1 MLHLFHIK
9 TNAIPHASHIFFI
22 LDKPANSCYFPPY
35 FMTNGRIKMQTII
48 EKLNEIFTQS
58 FSNAGYDAD
67 LGRVVV
73 SARPD
78 LCQFQVNG
86 AMSAAKKYRKAP
98 LMIANDVLANIPA
111 NNILEEVNVVAP
123 GFINIKV
130 KDNFIYNFLDEMAN
144 TTNCGFTPIE
154 NPKTVVIDYGGPN
167 VAKPLHVGHL
177 RSAVIGE
184 ALKRMNRFAG
194 NKVIADAHLGDF
206 GLQMG
211 LIIHE
216 LSCRQPSLPYFA
228 ENYTGEY
235 PTEAPFSLKDLEEIY
250 PFASA
255 KSKEDE
261 EYLTAARNATK
272 DLQSGRRGYR
282 ALWQHIMTV
291 SLKDLKRNY
300 NRLDVDFDLW
310 QGESDAEPYI
320 PAMVQMMKDKGFAYE
335 SEGALVVDV
344 KEETDNAPIPPC
356 IILKSDGSAIYETT
370 DLATLVER
378 EEKFH
383 PDRVMYVVDKRQV
396 LHFERVFRC
405 AKKTGVTRAETELSF
420 IGFGTVNGKD
430 GKPFKTR
437 AGGTM
442 KLSELLDTVENK
454 VAIKG
459 EENIATDE
467 LTKLKQTIG
476 LAAIKYG
483 DLMNPCESNYIFDID
498 KFASFE
504 GNTGPYILYTMV
516 RIKSILA
523 KLAEQKPEICNN
535 QSANHSFPENNENFS
550 CDSERELALTLT
562 RFSHT
567 LHEAV
572 KKDAPS
578 ILCSYIYE
586 ISNKFN
592 AFYHDKK
599 ILAETDETVLRSLV
613 ALITLTLN
621 VLNINITLLGFT
633 APEKM

>member
-1 MLHLFHIK
+1 
-9 TNAIPHASHIFFI
+9 
-22 LDKPANSCYFPPY
+22 
-35 FMTNGRIKMQTII
+35 MQTVIDV
-48 EKLNEIFTQS
+48 LSEIFS
-58 FSNAGYDAD
+58 KAFANAGYDAG

-78 LCQFQVNG
+78 LCQFQCNG
-86 AMSAAKKYRKAP
+86 AMSAAKQYHKAP
-98 LMIANDVLANIPA
+98 LMIANDVIAALPENDVV
-111 NNILEEVNVVAP
+111 ETVSVVAP
-123 GFINIKV
+123 GFVNITV
-130 KDNFIYNFLDEMAN
+130 KDEFICRYLEEMRAAPD
-144 TTNCGFTPIE
+144 CGFAKAE
-154 NPKTVVIDYGGPN
+154 NPQTIIIDYGGPN

-184 ALKRMNRFAG
+184 CLKRLNRFAG
-194 NKVIADAHLGDF
+194 HKVIADAHLGDW

-216 LSCRQPSLPYFA
+216 LSLRQPDLPYFD
-228 ENYTGEY
+228 ENYQGEY
-235 PTEAPFSLKDLEEIY
+235 PAEPPFGLKDLEEIY
-250 PFASA
+250 PYASG

-261 EYLTAARNATK
+261 AYLEAARRATK
-272 DLQSGRRGYR
+272 EMQDGRRGYR
-282 ALWQHIMTV
+282 ALLRHIIGV
-291 SLKDLKRNY
+291 SLPDLKRNY
-300 NRLDVDFDLW
+300 ARLDVDFDLW
-310 QGESDAEPYI
+310 LGESDADPYI
-320 PAMVQMMKDKGFAYE
+320 PAMVKMMQDKGFAYK

-344 KEETDNAPIPPC
+344 KEESDTAPIPPC

-370 DLATLVER
+370 DLATLVQR
-378 EEKFH
+378 EQDFH
-383 PDRVMYVVDKRQV
+383 PDRVMYVVDKRQG

-405 AKKTGVTRAETELSF
+405 ARKTGVVRPETELSF

-437 AGGTM
+437 SGGTM
-442 KLSELLDTVENK
+442 KLSELLDTVESK

-459 EENIATDE
+459 EEEMDAAE
-467 LTKLKQTIG
+467 LKELKQIIG

-523 KLAEQKPEICNN
+523 KLKERHPDI
-535 QSANHSFPENNENFS
+535 SAALSAAGHGAQQFS
-550 CDSERELALTLT
+550 PAFSVASERELALSLT
-562 RFSHT
+562 RFSHAVS
-567 LHEAV
+567 EAQ

-578 ILCSYIYE
+578 LICSYIYE

-592 AFYHDKK
+592 VFYHDKK
-599 ILAETDETVLRSLV
+599 ILAEENKDTLRALV

-621 VLNINITLLGFT
+621 VLDICINILGFR
-633 APEKM
+633 APDKM

>member
-1 MLHLFHIK
+1 
-9 TNAIPHASHIFFI
+9 
-22 LDKPANSCYFPPY
+22 
-35 FMTNGRIKMQTII
+35 MQTVIDV
-48 EKLNEIFTQS
+48 LSEIFS
-58 FSNAGYDAD
+58 KAFANAGYDAG

-78 LCQFQVNG
+78 LCQFQCNG
-86 AMSAAKKYRKAP
+86 AMSAAKQYRKAP
-98 LMIANDVLANIPA
+98 LMIANDVIAALPENDVVETVSI
-111 NNILEEVNVVAP
+111 VAP
-123 GFINIKV
+123 GFVNITV
-130 KDNFIYNFLDEMAN
+130 KDEFICRYLEEMRAAPD
-144 TTNCGFTPIE
+144 CGFAKAE
-154 NPKTVVIDYGGPN
+154 NPQTIIIDYGGPN

-184 ALKRMNRFAG
+184 CLKRLNRFAG
-194 NKVIADAHLGDF
+194 HKVIADAHLGDW

-216 LSCRQPSLPYFA
+216 LSLRQPDLPYFD
-228 ENYTGEY
+228 ENYQGEY
-235 PTEAPFSLKDLEEIY
+235 PAEPPFGLKDLEEIY
-250 PFASA
+250 PYASG

-261 EYLTAARNATK
+261 AYLEAARRATK
-272 DLQSGRRGYR
+272 EMQDGRRGYR
-282 ALWQHIMTV
+282 ALLRHIIGV
-291 SLKDLKRNY
+291 SLPDLKRNY
-300 NRLDVDFDLW
+300 ARLDVDFDLW
-310 QGESDAEPYI
+310 LGESDADPYI
-320 PAMVQMMKDKGFAYE
+320 PAMVKMMQDKGFAYK

-344 KEETDNAPIPPC
+344 KEESDTAPIPPC

-370 DLATLVER
+370 DLATLVQR
-378 EEKFH
+378 EQDFH
-383 PDRVMYVVDKRQV
+383 PDRVMYVVDKRQG

-405 AKKTGVTRAETELSF
+405 ARKTGVVRPETELSF

-437 AGGTM
+437 SGGTM
-442 KLSELLDTVENK
+442 KLSELLDTVESK

-459 EENIATDE
+459 EEEMDAAE
-467 LTKLKQTIG
+467 LKELKQIIG

-523 KLAEQKPEICNN
+523 KLKERHPDI
-535 QSANHSFPENNENFS
+535 SAALSAAGHDAQRFS
-550 CDSERELALTLT
+550 PAFSVASERELALSLT
-562 RFSHT
+562 RFSHAVS
-567 LHEAV
+567 EAQ

-578 ILCSYIYE
+578 LICSYIYE

-592 AFYHDKK
+592 VFYHDKK
-599 ILAETDETVLRSLV
+599 ILAEENKDTLRALV

-621 VLNINITLLGFT
+621 VLDICINILGFR
-633 APEKM
+633 APDKLQPTK

>member
-1 MLHLFHIK
+1 
-9 TNAIPHASHIFFI
+9 
-22 LDKPANSCYFPPY
+22 
-35 FMTNGRIKMQTII
+35 MQTVIDV
-48 EKLNEIFTQS
+48 LSEIFS
-58 FSNAGYDAD
+58 KAFANAGYDAG

-78 LCQFQVNG
+78 LCQFQCNG
-86 AMSAAKKYRKAP
+86 AMSAAKQYHKAP
-98 LMIANDVLANIPA
+98 LMIANDVIAALPENDVV
-111 NNILEEVNVVAP
+111 ETVSVVAP
-123 GFINIKV
+123 GFVNITV
-130 KDNFIYNFLDEMAN
+130 KDEFICRYLEEMRAAP
-144 TTNCGFTPIE
+144 NCGFTKTE
-154 NPKTVVIDYGGPN
+154 NPQTIIIDYGGPN

-184 ALKRMNRFAG
+184 CLKRLNRFAG
-194 NKVIADAHLGDF
+194 HKVIADAHLGDW

-216 LSCRQPSLPYFA
+216 LSLRQPDLPYFD
-228 ENYTGEY
+228 ENYQGEY
-235 PTEAPFSLKDLEEIY
+235 PAEPPFGLKDLEEIY
-250 PFASA
+250 PYASG

-261 EYLTAARNATK
+261 AYLEAARRATK
-272 DLQSGRRGYR
+272 EMQDGRRGYR
-282 ALWQHIMTV
+282 ALLRHIIGV
-291 SLKDLKRNY
+291 SLPDLKRNY
-300 NRLDVDFDLW
+300 ARLDVDFDLW
-310 QGESDAEPYI
+310 LGESDADPYI
-320 PAMVQMMKDKGFAYE
+320 PAMVKMMQDKGFAYK

-344 KEETDNAPIPPC
+344 KEESDTAPIPPC

-370 DLATLVER
+370 DLATLVQR
-378 EEKFH
+378 EQDFH
-383 PDRVMYVVDKRQV
+383 PDRVMYVVDKRQG

-405 AKKTGVTRAETELSF
+405 ARKTGVVRPETELSF

-437 AGGTM
+437 SGGTM
-442 KLSELLDTVENK
+442 KLSELLDTVESK

-459 EENIATDE
+459 EEEMDAAE
-467 LTKLKQTIG
+467 LKELKQIIG

-523 KLAEQKPEICNN
+523 KLKERHPDI
-535 QSANHSFPENNENFS
+535 SAALSAAGHGAQQFS
-550 CDSERELALTLT
+550 PAFSVSSERELALSLT
-562 RFSHT
+562 RFSHAVS
-567 LHEAV
+567 EAQ

-578 ILCSYIYE
+578 LICSYIYE

-592 AFYHDKK
+592 VFYHDKK
-599 ILAETDETVLRSLV
+599 ILAEENKDTLRALV

-621 VLNINITLLGFT
+621 VLDICINILGFR
-633 APEKM
+633 APDKM

>member
-1 MLHLFHIK
+1 
-9 TNAIPHASHIFFI
+9 
-22 LDKPANSCYFPPY
+22 
-35 FMTNGRIKMQTII
+35 MQTVIDV
-48 EKLNEIFTQS
+48 LSEIFS
-58 FSNAGYDAD
+58 KAFANAGYDAG

-78 LCQFQVNG
+78 LCQFQCNG
-86 AMSAAKKYRKAP
+86 AMSAAKQYHKAP
-98 LMIANDVLANIPA
+98 LMIANDVIAALPENDVV
-111 NNILEEVNVVAP
+111 ETVSVVAP
-123 GFINIKV
+123 GFVNITV
-130 KDNFIYNFLDEMAN
+130 KDEFICRYLEEMRAAP
-144 TTNCGFTPIE
+144 NCGFTKTE
-154 NPKTVVIDYGGPN
+154 NPQTIIIDYGGPN

-184 ALKRMNRFAG
+184 CLKRLNRFAG
-194 NKVIADAHLGDF
+194 HKVIADAHLGDW

-216 LSCRQPSLPYFA
+216 LSLRQPDLPYFD
-228 ENYTGEY
+228 ENYQGEY
-235 PTEAPFSLKDLEEIY
+235 PAEPPFGLKDLEEIY
-250 PFASA
+250 PYASG

-261 EYLTAARNATK
+261 AYLEAARRATK
-272 DLQSGRRGYR
+272 EMQDGRRGYR
-282 ALWQHIMTV
+282 ALLRHIIGV
-291 SLKDLKRNY
+291 SLPDLKRNY
-300 NRLDVDFDLW
+300 ARLDVDFDLW
-310 QGESDAEPYI
+310 LGESDADPYI
-320 PAMVQMMKDKGFAYE
+320 PAMVKMMQDKGFAYK

-344 KEETDNAPIPPC
+344 KEESDTAPIPPC

-370 DLATLVER
+370 DLATLVQR
-378 EEKFH
+378 EQDFH
-383 PDRVMYVVDKRQV
+383 PDRVMYVVDKRQG

-405 AKKTGVTRAETELSF
+405 ARKTGVVRPKTELSF

-437 AGGTM
+437 SGGTM
-442 KLSELLDTVENK
+442 KLSELLDTVESK

-459 EENIATDE
+459 EEEMDAAE
-467 LTKLKQTIG
+467 LKELKQIIG

-523 KLAEQKPEICNN
+523 KLKERHPDI
-535 QSANHSFPENNENFS
+535 SAALSAAGHGAQQFS
-550 CDSERELALTLT
+550 PAFSVASERELALSLT
-562 RFSHT
+562 RFSHAVS
-567 LHEAV
+567 EAQ

-578 ILCSYIYE
+578 LICSYIYE

-592 AFYHDKK
+592 VFYHDKK
-599 ILAETDETVLRSLV
+599 ILAEENKDTLRALV

-621 VLNINITLLGFT
+621 VLDICINILGFR
-633 APEKM
+633 APDKM

>member
-1 MLHLFHIK
+1 
-9 TNAIPHASHIFFI
+9 
-22 LDKPANSCYFPPY
+22 
-35 FMTNGRIKMQTII
+35 MQTVIDV
-48 EKLNEIFTQS
+48 LSEIFS
-58 FSNAGYDAD
+58 KAFANAGYDAS

-78 LCQFQVNG
+78 LCQFQCNG
-86 AMSAAKKYRKAP
+86 AMSAAKQYRKAP
-98 LMIANDVLANIPA
+98 LMIANDVIAALPENDVV
-111 NNILEEVNVVAP
+111 ETVSVVAP
-123 GFINIKV
+123 GFVNITV
-130 KDNFIYNFLDEMAN
+130 KDEFICRYLEEMRAAPD
-144 TTNCGFTPIE
+144 CGFAKAE
-154 NPKTVVIDYGGPN
+154 NPQTIIIDYGGPN

-184 ALKRMNRFAG
+184 CLKRLNRFAG
-194 NKVIADAHLGDF
+194 HKVIADAHLGDW

-216 LSCRQPSLPYFA
+216 LSLRQPDLPYFD
-228 ENYTGEY
+228 ENYQGEY
-235 PTEAPFSLKDLEEIY
+235 PAEPPFGLKDLEEIY
-250 PFASA
+250 PYASG

-261 EYLTAARNATK
+261 AYLEAARRATK
-272 DLQSGRRGYR
+272 EMQDGRRGYR
-282 ALWQHIMTV
+282 ALLRHIIGV
-291 SLKDLKRNY
+291 SLPDLKRNY
-300 NRLDVDFDLW
+300 ARLDVDFDLW
-310 QGESDAEPYI
+310 LGESDADPYI
-320 PAMVQMMKDKGFAYE
+320 PAMVKMMQDKGFAYK

-344 KEETDNAPIPPC
+344 KEESDTAPIPPC

-370 DLATLVER
+370 DLATLVQR
-378 EEKFH
+378 EQDFH
-383 PDRVMYVVDKRQV
+383 PDRVMYVVDKRQG

-405 AKKTGVTRAETELSF
+405 ARKTGVVRPETDLSF

-437 AGGTM
+437 SGGTM
-442 KLSELLDTVENK
+442 KLSELLDTVESK

-459 EENIATDE
+459 EEEMDAAE
-467 LTKLKQTIG
+467 LKELKQIIG

-523 KLAEQKPEICNN
+523 KLKERHPDI
-535 QSANHSFPENNENFS
+535 SAALSAAGHGAQQFS
-550 CDSERELALTLT
+550 PAFSVSSERELALSLT
-562 RFSHT
+562 RFSHAVS
-567 LHEAV
+567 EAQ

-578 ILCSYIYE
+578 LICSYIYE

-592 AFYHDKK
+592 VFYHDKK
-599 ILAETDETVLRSLV
+599 ILAEENKDTLRALV

-621 VLNINITLLGFT
+621 VLDICINILGFR
-633 APEKM
+633 APDKM

>member
-1 MLHLFHIK
+1 
-9 TNAIPHASHIFFI
+9 
-22 LDKPANSCYFPPY
+22 
-35 FMTNGRIKMQTII
+35 MQTVIDV
-48 EKLNEIFTQS
+48 LSEIFS
-58 FSNAGYDAD
+58 KAFANAGYDAG

-78 LCQFQVNG
+78 LCQFQCNG
-86 AMSAAKKYRKAP
+86 AMSAAKQYRKAP
-98 LMIANDVLANIPA
+98 LMIANDVIAALPENDVV
-111 NNILEEVNVVAP
+111 ETVSVVAP
-123 GFINIKV
+123 GFVNITV
-130 KDNFIYNFLDEMAN
+130 KDKFICRYLEEMRAAPD
-144 TTNCGFTPIE
+144 CGFAKAE
-154 NPKTVVIDYGGPN
+154 NPQTIIIDYGGPN

-184 ALKRMNRFAG
+184 CLKRLNRFAG
-194 NKVIADAHLGDF
+194 HKVIADAHLGDW

-216 LSCRQPSLPYFA
+216 LSLRQPDLPYFD
-228 ENYTGEY
+228 ENYQGEY
-235 PTEAPFSLKDLEEIY
+235 PAEPPFGLKDLEEIY
-250 PFASA
+250 PYASG

-261 EYLTAARNATK
+261 AYLEAARRATK
-272 DLQSGRRGYR
+272 EMQDGRRGYR
-282 ALWQHIMTV
+282 ALLRHIIGV
-291 SLKDLKRNY
+291 SLPDLKRNY
-300 NRLDVDFDLW
+300 ARLDVDFDLW
-310 QGESDAEPYI
+310 LGESDADPYI
-320 PAMVQMMKDKGFAYE
+320 PAMVKMMQDKGFAYK

-344 KEETDNAPIPPC
+344 KEESDTAPIPPC

-370 DLATLVER
+370 DLATLVQR
-378 EEKFH
+378 EQDFH
-383 PDRVMYVVDKRQV
+383 PDRVMYVVDKRQG

-405 AKKTGVTRAETELSF
+405 ARKTGVVRPETELSF

-437 AGGTM
+437 SGGTM
-442 KLSELLDTVENK
+442 KLSELLDTVESK

-459 EENIATDE
+459 EEEMDAAE
-467 LTKLKQTIG
+467 LKELKQIIG

-523 KLAEQKPEICNN
+523 KLKERHPDI
-535 QSANHSFPENNENFS
+535 SAALSAAGHGTQRFS
-550 CDSERELALTLT
+550 PAFSVASERELALSLT
-562 RFSHT
+562 RFSHAVS
-567 LHEAV
+567 EAQ

-578 ILCSYIYE
+578 LICSYIYE

-592 AFYHDKK
+592 VFYHDKK
-599 ILAETDETVLRSLV
+599 ILAEENKDTLRALV

-621 VLNINITLLGFT
+621 VLDICINILGFR
-633 APEKM
+633 APDKM

>member
-1 MLHLFHIK
+1 
-9 TNAIPHASHIFFI
+9 
-22 LDKPANSCYFPPY
+22 
-35 FMTNGRIKMQTII
+35 MQTVI
-48 EKLNEIFTQS
+48 EQLSDIFAES
-58 FSNAGYDAD
+58 FAKAGYDRE

-78 LCQFQVNG
+78 LCQFQCNG
-86 AMSAAKKYRKAP
+86 AMSGAKQYRKAP
-98 LMIANDVLANIPA
+98 IMIANDVI
-111 NNILEEVNVVAP
+111 NNIGDNDVIESVNVVAP
-123 GFINIKV
+123 GFINIMV
-130 KDNFIYNFLDEMAN
+130 KDAYIGQYLSEMNKEA
-144 TTNCGFTPIE
+144 NCGFAKVE
-154 NPKTVVIDYGGPN
+154 NPKKVVIDYGGPN

-184 ALKRMNRFAG
+184 CLKRLNRFVG
-194 NKVIADAHLGDF
+194 NQVIGDAHLGDW

-216 LSCRQPSLPYFA
+216 LSVRQPDLVYFDKA
-228 ENYTGEY
+228 YTGAY
-235 PTEAPFSLKDLEEIY
+235 PENPPFSLKDLEEIY
-250 PFASA
+250 PFASG

-261 EYLTAARNATK
+261 EYLEAARLATK
-272 DLQSGRRGYR
+272 ELQAGRAGYR
-282 ALWQHIMTV
+282 ALWKHILNV
-291 SLKDLKRNY
+291 SLADLKRNY
-300 NRLDVDFDLW
+300 GRLDVDFDLW
-310 QGESDAEPYI
+310 LGESDADPYI
-320 PAMVQMMKDKGFAYE
+320 PDMVKMMQDKGYAYR

-344 KEETDNAPIPPC
+344 KEESDTAPIPPC

-370 DLATLVER
+370 DLATLVQR
-378 EEKFH
+378 EKDFA
-383 PDRVMYVVDKRQV
+383 PDRVIYVVDKRQN

-405 AKKTGVTRAETELSF
+405 AKKTGVVRENTELSF

-442 KLSELLDTVENK
+442 KLSELLDTVENQ
-454 VAIKG
+454 VNIKDG
-459 EENIATDE
+459 DKLSEQE
-467 LTKLKQTIG
+467 LTELRQIIG

-523 KLAEQKPEICNN
+523 KLKEHHADLMEKLAKSQIKIDGKFETAS
-535 QSANHSFPENNENFS
+535 QR
-550 CDSERELALTLT
+550 DLALTLT

-567 LHEAV
+567 INEAY

-578 ILCSYIYE
+578 IICSYIYE

-592 AFYHDKK
+592 VFYHDKK
-599 ILAETDETVLRSLV
+599 ILAETDEKVLSSLIG
-613 ALITLTLN
+613 LITLALN
-621 VLNINITLLGFT
+621 VLDICINILGFK
-633 APEKM
+633 APRKM

>member
-1 MLHLFHIK
+1 
-9 TNAIPHASHIFFI
+9 
-22 LDKPANSCYFPPY
+22 
-35 FMTNGRIKMQTII
+35 MQTVID
-48 EKLNEIFTQS
+48 KLSDIFS
-58 FSNAGYDAD
+58 AGFSAAGYDAA

-78 LCQFQVNG
+78 LCQFQCNG
-86 AMSAAKKYRKAP
+86 AMSAAKQYRKAP
-98 LMIANDVLANIPA
+98 LAIADDVAAALPANDVVAT
-111 NNILEEVNVVAP
+111 VSVVAP
-123 GFINIKV
+123 GFINITV
-130 KDNFIYNFLDEMAN
+130 KDEFIACYLEEMSQSE
-144 TTNCGFTPIE
+144 NCGFAKVE
-154 NPKTVVIDYGGPN
+154 NPRTVVIDYGGPN

-184 ALKRMNRFAG
+184 CLKRLNRFAG
-194 NKVIADAHLGDF
+194 NKVIADAHLGDW

-216 LSCRQPSLPYFA
+216 LSLRHPELPYFD
-228 ENYTGEY
+228 ENYAGDY
-235 PTEAPFSLKDLEEIY
+235 PQEAPFTLADLEQIY

-261 EYLTAARNATK
+261 AYLAAARAATQEM
-272 DLQSGRRGYR
+272 QSGRRGYR
-282 ALWQHIMTV
+282 ALLRHIVGV
-291 SLKDLKRNY
+291 SVPDLKRNY
-300 NRLDVDFDLW
+300 ARLDVDFDLW
-310 QGESDAEPYI
+310 LGESDADPFI
-320 PAMVQMMKDKGFAYE
+320 PDMVRMMKDKGLAYE

-344 KEETDNAPIPPC
+344 KEESDTAPIPPC

-370 DLATLVER
+370 DLATLVQRER
-378 EEKFH
+378 DFR
-383 PDRVMYVVDKRQV
+383 PDRVMYVVDKRQA

-405 AKKTGVTRAETELSF
+405 ARKTGVTRPETELTF

-437 AGGTM
+437 SGGTM
-442 KLSELLDTVENK
+442 KLSELLDTVESK

-459 EENIATDE
+459 EEEMPAAE
-467 LTKLKQTIG
+467 LRQLKQTIG

-523 KLAEQKPEICNN
+523 KLKERHPEIAAAF
-535 QSANHSFPENNENFS
+535 SAAGVFAAAVAPSNAVAASSGAAAAPSAMTVAPSGTTASEAACRFAAFTTA
-550 CDSERELALTLT
+550 SERDLALTLT

-567 LHEAV
+567 LGEAL

-578 ILCSYIYE
+578 IICSYVYE

-592 AFYHDKK
+592 VFYHDKK
-599 ILAETDETVLRSLV
+599 ILVEEDKTTLRSLV
-613 ALITLTLN
+613 ALITLTLK
-621 VLNINITLLGFT
+621 VLDICINILGFK

>member
-1 MLHLFHIK
+1 MK
-9 TNAIPHASHIFFI
+9 TVIEVLSDIFMNAF
-22 LDKPANSCYFPPY
+22 
-35 FMTNGRIKMQTII
+35 
-48 EKLNEIFTQS
+48 E
-58 FSNAGYDAD
+58 NAGFDAD

-78 LCQFQVNG
+78 LCQYQVNG
-86 AMSAAKKYRKAP
+86 AMGAAKLYHKAP
-98 LMIANDVLANIPA
+98 FMIANDVLAHVNENDI
-111 NNILEEVNVVAP
+111 IEKVEVVNP
-123 GFINIKV
+123 GFINITV
-130 KDNFIYNFLDEMAN
+130 KDKFVSSYMQDMLNASD
-144 TTNCGFTPIE
+144 CGFEKIK

-167 VAKPLHVGHL
+167 VAKTLHVGHL

-184 ALKRMNRFAG
+184 ALKRMNRFYG
-194 NKVIADAHLGDF
+194 HKVVADVHLGDF

-216 LSCRQPSLPYFA
+216 LSLRQPNLPYFD
-228 ENYTGEY
+228 ENYDGEY
-235 PTEAPFSLKDLEEIY
+235 PKEAPFDIKDLGEIY

-261 EYLTAARNATK
+261 EYLTAARNATVE
-272 DLQSGRRGYR
+272 LQKGRRGYR
-282 ALWQHIMTV
+282 ALWKHIMNI
-291 SLKDLKRNY
+291 SLPDLKRNY
-300 NRLDVDFDLW
+300 QRLDVDFDLW
-310 QGESDAEPYI
+310 LGESDVESYI
-320 PAMVQMMKDKGFAYE
+320 PDMVDEMKKGGFAYL

-344 KEETDNAPIPPC
+344 KEESDSQPIPPC
-356 IILKSDGSAIYETT
+356 IVLKSDGSAIYETT
-370 DLATLVER
+370 DLATLVQR
-378 EEKFH
+378 EKDFH
-383 PDRVMYVVDKRQV
+383 PERVMYVVDKRQF

-405 AKKTGVTRAETELSF
+405 AKKTGIVPANTELSF

-442 KLSELLDTVENK
+442 KLSDMIDMVEDAVHVK
-454 VAIKG
+454 D
-459 EENIATDE
+459 EENMAPEEVKE
-467 LTKLKQTIG
+467 LAKIIG

-483 DLMNPCESNYIFDID
+483 DLMNPTESNYIFDLD
-498 KFASFE
+498 KFTSFE

-523 KLAEQKPEICNN
+523 KL
-535 QSANHSFPENNENFS
+535 NEKNTGAISTMKFADFT
-550 CDSERELALTLT
+550 CDSERDLALTLT

-567 LHEAV
+567 VKEAV

-578 ILCSYIYE
+578 MLCSYIYE

-592 AFYHDKK
+592 VFYHDKK
-599 ILAETDETVLRSLV
+599 ILAEENETVLSSLV

-621 VLNINITLLGFT
+621 VLNICTNLLGFK

>member
-1 MLHLFHIK
+1 
-9 TNAIPHASHIFFI
+9 
-22 LDKPANSCYFPPY
+22 
-35 FMTNGRIKMQTII
+35 MQTVIDV
-48 EKLNEIFTQS
+48 LSEIFS
-58 FSNAGYDAD
+58 KAFANAGYDAG

-78 LCQFQVNG
+78 LCQFQCNS
-86 AMSAAKKYRKAP
+86 AMSAAKQYRKAP
-98 LMIANDVLANIPA
+98 LMIANDVIAALPENDVV
-111 NNILEEVNVVAP
+111 ETVSVVAP
-123 GFINIKV
+123 GFVNITV
-130 KDNFIYNFLDEMAN
+130 KDEFICRYLEEMRAAPD
-144 TTNCGFTPIE
+144 CGFAKAE
-154 NPKTVVIDYGGPN
+154 NPQTIIIDYGGPN

-184 ALKRMNRFAG
+184 CLKRLNRFAG
-194 NKVIADAHLGDF
+194 HKVIADAHLGDW

-216 LSCRQPSLPYFA
+216 LSLRQPDLPYFD
-228 ENYTGEY
+228 ENYQGEY
-235 PTEAPFSLKDLEEIY
+235 PAEPPFGLKDLEEIY
-250 PFASA
+250 PYASG

-261 EYLTAARNATK
+261 AYLEAARRATK
-272 DLQSGRRGYR
+272 EMQDGRRGYR
-282 ALWQHIMTV
+282 ALLRHIIGV
-291 SLKDLKRNY
+291 SLPDLKRNY
-300 NRLDVDFDLW
+300 ARLDVDFDLW
-310 QGESDAEPYI
+310 LGESDADPYI
-320 PAMVQMMKDKGFAYE
+320 PAMVKMMQDKGFAYK

-344 KEETDNAPIPPC
+344 KEESDTAPIPPC

-370 DLATLVER
+370 DLATLVQR
-378 EEKFH
+378 EQDFH
-383 PDRVMYVVDKRQV
+383 PDRVMYVVDKRQG

-405 AKKTGVTRAETELSF
+405 ARKTGVVRPETELSF

-437 AGGTM
+437 SGGTM
-442 KLSELLDTVENK
+442 KLSELLDTVESK

-459 EENIATDE
+459 EEEMDAAE
-467 LTKLKQTIG
+467 LKELKQIIG

-523 KLAEQKPEICNN
+523 KLKERHPDI
-535 QSANHSFPENNENFS
+535 SAALSAAGHGAQQFS
-550 CDSERELALTLT
+550 PAFSVSSERELALSLT
-562 RFSHT
+562 RFSHAVS
-567 LHEAV
+567 EAQ

-578 ILCSYIYE
+578 LICSYIYE

-592 AFYHDKK
+592 VFYHDKK
-599 ILAETDETVLRSLV
+599 ILAEENKDTLRALV

-621 VLNINITLLGFT
+621 VLDICINILGFR
-633 APEKM
+633 APDKM

>member
-1 MLHLFHIK
+1 MQSVIENLS
-9 TNAIPHASHIFFI
+9 AIFAKAF
-22 LDKPANSCYFPPY
+22 AA
-35 FMTNGRIKMQTII
+35 
-48 EKLNEIFTQS
+48 
-58 FSNAGYDAD
+58 AGYGGAS
-67 LGRVVV
+67 GRVVV

-78 LCQFQVNG
+78 LCQFQCND
-86 AMSAAKKYRKAP
+86 AMSAAKQYHKAP
-98 LMIANDVLANIPA
+98 LIIANDVVAHLPA
-111 NNILEEVNVVAP
+111 NEVVESVSVVSP
-123 GFINIKV
+123 GFINIVIKDSFICRYMVEMSCEKDYGFV
-130 KDNFIYNFLDEMAN
+130 K
-144 TTNCGFTPIE
+144 TE
-154 NPKTVVIDYGGPN
+154 NPKTIVIDYGGPN

-184 ALKRMNRFAG
+184 CLKRLNRFAG
-194 NKVIADAHLGDF
+194 HKVIGDAHLGDW

-216 LSCRQPSLPYFA
+216 LSCRKPDLPYFN
-228 ENYTGEY
+228 ENYQGEY
-235 PTEAPFSLKDLEEIY
+235 PEEPPFTLGDLETIY

-261 EYLTAARNATK
+261 AYLTASRKATQE
-272 DLQSGRRGYR
+272 LQSGRRGYL
-282 ALWQHIMTV
+282 ALWKHIMSV
-291 SLKDLKRNY
+291 SLADLKRNY
-300 NRLDVDFDLW
+300 SRLDVNFDLW
-310 QGESDAEPYI
+310 KGESDADSYI
-320 PAMVQMMKDKGFAYE
+320 PDMVRMMKDKGLAYQ

-344 KEETDNAPIPPC
+344 KEDSDTAPIPPC

-370 DLATLVER
+370 DLATLVQR
-378 EEKFH
+378 EQDFH

-405 AKKTGVTRAETELSF
+405 ARKTGVTRPETELSF

-442 KLSELLDTVENK
+442 KLSDLLDTVESK
-454 VAIKG
+454 VNIKDA
-459 EENIATDE
+459 EELSEAE
-467 LTKLKQTIG
+467 LQKLRKTIG

-516 RIKSILA
+516 RIKSILN
-523 KLAEQKPEICNN
+523 KLKDRYPEMIASRIITDEKTLEVLKTKVL
-535 QSANHSFPENNENFS
+535 SAA
-550 CDSERELALTLT
+550 ERELSLALI

-567 LHEAV
+567 VAEAQ

-578 ILCSYIYE
+578 ILCSYVYE

-592 AFYHDKK
+592 VFYHDKK
-599 ILAETDETVLRSLV
+599 ILTEEDKTVLRSLV

-621 VLNINITLLGFT
+621 ILDICINILGFK
-633 APEKM
+633 APDRM

>member
-1 MLHLFHIK
+1 
-9 TNAIPHASHIFFI
+9 
-22 LDKPANSCYFPPY
+22 
-35 FMTNGRIKMQTII
+35 MQTVIDV
-48 EKLNEIFTQS
+48 LSEIFS
-58 FSNAGYDAD
+58 KAFANAGYDAG

-78 LCQFQVNG
+78 LCQFQCNG
-86 AMSAAKKYRKAP
+86 AMSAAKQYHKAP
-98 LMIANDVLANIPA
+98 LMIANDVIAALPENDVV
-111 NNILEEVNVVAP
+111 ETVSVVAP
-123 GFINIKV
+123 GFVNITV
-130 KDNFIYNFLDEMAN
+130 KDEFICRYLEEMRAAP
-144 TTNCGFTPIE
+144 NCGFTKTE
-154 NPKTVVIDYGGPN
+154 NPQTIIIDYGGPN

-184 ALKRMNRFAG
+184 CLKRLNRFAG
-194 NKVIADAHLGDF
+194 HKVIADAHLGDW

-216 LSCRQPSLPYFA
+216 LSLRQPDLPYFD
-228 ENYTGEY
+228 ENYQGEY
-235 PTEAPFSLKDLEEIY
+235 PAEPPFGLKDLEEIY
-250 PFASA
+250 PYASG

-261 EYLTAARNATK
+261 AYLEAARRATK
-272 DLQSGRRGYR
+272 EMQDGRRGYR
-282 ALWQHIMTV
+282 ALLRHIIGV
-291 SLKDLKRNY
+291 SLPDLKRNY
-300 NRLDVDFDLW
+300 ARLDVDFDLW
-310 QGESDAEPYI
+310 LGESDADPYI
-320 PAMVQMMKDKGFAYE
+320 PAMVKMMQDKGFAYK

-344 KEETDNAPIPPC
+344 KEESDTAPIPPC

-370 DLATLVER
+370 DLATLVQR
-378 EEKFH
+378 EQDFH
-383 PDRVMYVVDKRQV
+383 PDRVMYVVDKRQG

-405 AKKTGVTRAETELSF
+405 ARKTGVVRPKTELSF

-437 AGGTM
+437 SGGTM
-442 KLSELLDTVENK
+442 KLSELLDTVESK

-459 EENIATDE
+459 EEEMDAAE
-467 LTKLKQTIG
+467 LKELKQIIG

-523 KLAEQKPEICNN
+523 KLKERHPDI
-535 QSANHSFPENNENFS
+535 SAALSAAGHGAQQFS
-550 CDSERELALTLT
+550 PAFSVSSERELALSLT
-562 RFSHT
+562 RFSHAVS
-567 LHEAV
+567 EAQ

-578 ILCSYIYE
+578 LICSYIYE

-592 AFYHDKK
+592 VFYHDKK
-599 ILAETDETVLRSLV
+599 ILAEENKDTLRALV

-621 VLNINITLLGFT
+621 VLDICINILGFR
-633 APEKM
+633 APDKM

>member
-1 MLHLFHIK
+1 
-9 TNAIPHASHIFFI
+9 
-22 LDKPANSCYFPPY
+22 
-35 FMTNGRIKMQTII
+35 MQTVIDV
-48 EKLNEIFTQS
+48 LSEIFS
-58 FSNAGYDAD
+58 KAFANAGYDAG

-78 LCQFQVNG
+78 LCQFQCNG
-86 AMSAAKKYRKAP
+86 AMSAAKQYRKAP
-98 LMIANDVLANIPA
+98 LMIANDVIAALPENDVV
-111 NNILEEVNVVAP
+111 ETVSVVAP
-123 GFINIKV
+123 GFVNITV
-130 KDNFIYNFLDEMAN
+130 KDKFICRYLEEMRAAPD
-144 TTNCGFTPIE
+144 CGFAKAE
-154 NPKTVVIDYGGPN
+154 NPQTIIIDYGGPN

-184 ALKRMNRFAG
+184 CLKRLNRFAG
-194 NKVIADAHLGDF
+194 HKVIADAHLGDW

-216 LSCRQPSLPYFA
+216 LSLRQPDLPYFD
-228 ENYTGEY
+228 ENYQGEY
-235 PTEAPFSLKDLEEIY
+235 PAEPPFGLKDLEEIY
-250 PFASA
+250 PYASG

-261 EYLTAARNATK
+261 AYLEAARRATK
-272 DLQSGRRGYR
+272 EMQDGRRGYR
-282 ALWQHIMTV
+282 ALLRHIIGV
-291 SLKDLKRNY
+291 SLPDLKRNY
-300 NRLDVDFDLW
+300 ARLDVDFDLW
-310 QGESDAEPYI
+310 LGESDADPYI
-320 PAMVQMMKDKGFAYE
+320 PAMVKMMQDKGFAYK

-344 KEETDNAPIPPC
+344 KEESDTAPIPPC

-370 DLATLVER
+370 DLATLVQR
-378 EEKFH
+378 EQDFH
-383 PDRVMYVVDKRQV
+383 PDRVMYVVDKRQG

-405 AKKTGVTRAETELSF
+405 ARKTGVVRPETELSF

-437 AGGTM
+437 SGGTM
-442 KLSELLDTVENK
+442 KLSELLDTVESK

-459 EENIATDE
+459 EEEMDAAE
-467 LTKLKQTIG
+467 LKELKQIIG

-523 KLAEQKPEICNN
+523 KLKERHPDI
-535 QSANHSFPENNENFS
+535 SAALSAAGHGAQRFS
-550 CDSERELALTLT
+550 PAFSVASERELALSLT
-562 RFSHT
+562 RFSHAVS
-567 LHEAV
+567 EAQ

-578 ILCSYIYE
+578 LICSYIYE

-592 AFYHDKK
+592 VFYHDKK
-599 ILAETDETVLRSLV
+599 ILAEENKETLRALV

-621 VLNINITLLGFT
+621 VLDICINILGFR
-633 APEKM
+633 APDKM

>member
-1 MLHLFHIK
+1 
-9 TNAIPHASHIFFI
+9 
-22 LDKPANSCYFPPY
+22 
-35 FMTNGRIKMQTII
+35 MQTVID
-48 EKLNEIFTQS
+48 KLSDIFS
-58 FSNAGYDAD
+58 AVFSAAGYDAA

-78 LCQFQVNG
+78 LCQFQCNG
-86 AMSAAKKYRKAP
+86 AMSAARQYRKAP
-98 LMIANDVLANIPA
+98 LAIANDVAAALPA
-111 NNILEEVNVVAP
+111 NDVVATVSVVAP
-123 GFINIKV
+123 GFINITV
-130 KDNFIYNFLDEMAN
+130 KDEFIACYLEEMSQSE
-144 TTNCGFTPIE
+144 NCGFAKVE
-154 NPKTVVIDYGGPN
+154 NPRTVVIDYGGPN

-184 ALKRMNRFAG
+184 CLKRLNRFAG
-194 NKVIADAHLGDF
+194 NRVIADAHLGDW

-216 LSCRQPSLPYFA
+216 LSLRHPELPYFD
-228 ENYTGEY
+228 ENYTGDY
-235 PTEAPFSLKDLEEIY
+235 PQEAPFTLADLEQIY

-261 EYLTAARNATK
+261 TYLAAARAATQEM
-272 DLQSGRRGYR
+272 QSGRRGYR
-282 ALWQHIMTV
+282 ALLRHIVGV
-291 SLKDLKRNY
+291 SVPDLKRNY
-300 NRLDVDFDLW
+300 ARLDVDFDLW
-310 QGESDAEPYI
+310 LGESDADPFI
-320 PAMVQMMKDKGFAYE
+320 PDMVRMMKDKGLAYE

-344 KEETDNAPIPPC
+344 KEESDTAPIPPC

-370 DLATLVER
+370 DLATLVQRER
-378 EEKFH
+378 DFR
-383 PDRVMYVVDKRQV
+383 PDRVMYVVDKRQA

-405 AKKTGVTRAETELSF
+405 ARKTGVTRPETELTF

-437 AGGTM
+437 SGGTM
-442 KLSELLDTVENK
+442 KLSELLDTVESK

-459 EENIATDE
+459 EEEMPAAE
-467 LTKLKQTIG
+467 LRQLKQAIG

-523 KLAEQKPEICNN
+523 KLKERHPEIAAAF
-535 QSANHSFPENNENFS
+535 SAAGVSAAAVAASSGTVAAPSAMAVAPSGTTASEAACRFAAFTTA
-550 CDSERELALTLT
+550 SERDLALTLT

-567 LHEAV
+567 LGEAL

-578 ILCSYIYE
+578 IICSYVYE

-592 AFYHDKK
+592 VFYHDKK
-599 ILAETDETVLRSLV
+599 ILVEEDKTTLRSLV
-613 ALITLTLN
+613 ALITLTLK
-621 VLNINITLLGFT
+621 VLDICINILGFK

>member
-1 MLHLFHIK
+1 
-9 TNAIPHASHIFFI
+9 
-22 LDKPANSCYFPPY
+22 
-35 FMTNGRIKMQTII
+35 MQTVIDV
-48 EKLNEIFTQS
+48 LSEIFSQA
-58 FSNAGYDAD
+58 FANAGYDAG

-78 LCQFQVNG
+78 LCQFQCNG
-86 AMSAAKKYRKAP
+86 AMSAAKQYRKAP
-98 LMIANDVLANIPA
+98 LMIANDVIAALPENDVV
-111 NNILEEVNVVAP
+111 ETVSVVAP
-123 GFINIKV
+123 GFVNITV
-130 KDNFIYNFLDEMAN
+130 KNEFICRYLEEMRAAPD
-144 TTNCGFTPIE
+144 CGFAKAE
-154 NPKTVVIDYGGPN
+154 NPQTIIIDYGGPN

-184 ALKRMNRFAG
+184 CLKRLNRFAG
-194 NKVIADAHLGDF
+194 HKVIADAHLGDW

-216 LSCRQPSLPYFA
+216 LSLRQPDLPYFD
-228 ENYTGEY
+228 ENYQGEY
-235 PTEAPFSLKDLEEIY
+235 PAEPPFGLKDLEEIY
-250 PFASA
+250 PYASG

-261 EYLTAARNATK
+261 AYLEAARRATK
-272 DLQSGRRGYR
+272 EMQDGRRGYR
-282 ALWQHIMTV
+282 ALLRHIIGV
-291 SLKDLKRNY
+291 SLPDLKRNY
-300 NRLDVDFDLW
+300 ARLDVDFDLW
-310 QGESDAEPYI
+310 LGESDADPYI
-320 PAMVQMMKDKGFAYE
+320 PAMVKMMQDKGFAYK

-344 KEETDNAPIPPC
+344 KEESDTAPIPPC

-370 DLATLVER
+370 DLATLVQR
-378 EEKFH
+378 EQDFH
-383 PDRVMYVVDKRQV
+383 PDRVMYVVDKRQG

-405 AKKTGVTRAETELSF
+405 ARKTGVVRPETELSF

-437 AGGTM
+437 SGGTM
-442 KLSELLDTVENK
+442 KLSELLDTVESK

-459 EENIATDE
+459 EEEMDAAE
-467 LTKLKQTIG
+467 LKELKQIIG

-523 KLAEQKPEICNN
+523 KLKERHPDI
-535 QSANHSFPENNENFS
+535 SAALSAAGHGAQQFS
-550 CDSERELALTLT
+550 PAFSVSSERELALSLT
-562 RFSHT
+562 RFSHAVS
-567 LHEAV
+567 EAQ

-578 ILCSYIYE
+578 LICSYIYE

-592 AFYHDKK
+592 VFYHDKK
-599 ILAETDETVLRSLV
+599 ILAEENKDTLRALV

-621 VLNINITLLGFT
+621 VLDICINILGFR
-633 APEKM
+633 APDKM

>member
-1 MLHLFHIK
+1 
-9 TNAIPHASHIFFI
+9 
-22 LDKPANSCYFPPY
+22 
-35 FMTNGRIKMQTII
+35 MQTVIDV
-48 EKLNEIFTQS
+48 LSEIFSQA
-58 FSNAGYDAD
+58 FANAGYDAG

-78 LCQFQVNG
+78 LCQFQCNG
-86 AMSAAKKYRKAP
+86 AMSAAKQYRKAP
-98 LMIANDVLANIPA
+98 LMIANDVIAALPENDVV
-111 NNILEEVNVVAP
+111 ETVSVVAP
-123 GFINIKV
+123 GFVNITV
-130 KDNFIYNFLDEMAN
+130 KDEFICRYLEEMRAAP
-144 TTNCGFTPIE
+144 NCGFAKTD
-154 NPKTVVIDYGGPN
+154 NPQTIIIDYGGPN

-184 ALKRMNRFAG
+184 CLKRLNRFAG
-194 NKVIADAHLGDF
+194 HKVIADAHLGDW

-216 LSCRQPSLPYFA
+216 LSLRQPDLPYFD
-228 ENYTGEY
+228 ENYQGEY
-235 PTEAPFSLKDLEEIY
+235 PAEPPFGLKDLEEIY
-250 PFASA
+250 PYASG

-261 EYLTAARNATK
+261 AYLEAARRATK
-272 DLQSGRRGYR
+272 EMQDGRRGYR
-282 ALWQHIMTV
+282 ALLRHIIGV
-291 SLKDLKRNY
+291 SLPDLKRNY
-300 NRLDVDFDLW
+300 ARLDVDFDLW
-310 QGESDAEPYI
+310 LGESDADPYI
-320 PAMVQMMKDKGFAYE
+320 PAMVKMMQDKGFAYK

-344 KEETDNAPIPPC
+344 KEESDTAPIPPC

-370 DLATLVER
+370 DLATLVQR
-378 EEKFH
+378 EQDFH
-383 PDRVMYVVDKRQV
+383 PDRVMYVVDKRQG

-405 AKKTGVTRAETELSF
+405 ARKTGVVRPETELSF

-437 AGGTM
+437 SGGTM
-442 KLSELLDTVENK
+442 KLSELLDTVESK

-459 EENIATDE
+459 EEEMDAAE
-467 LTKLKQTIG
+467 LKELKQIIG

-523 KLAEQKPEICNN
+523 KLKERHSDI
-535 QSANHSFPENNENFS
+535 SAALSAAGHDTQRFS
-550 CDSERELALTLT
+550 PAFSVASERELALSLT
-562 RFSHT
+562 RFSHAVS
-567 LHEAV
+567 EAQ

-578 ILCSYIYE
+578 LICSYIYE

-592 AFYHDKK
+592 VFYHDKK
-599 ILAETDETVLRSLV
+599 ILAEENKDTLRALV

-621 VLNINITLLGFT
+621 VLDICINILGFR
-633 APEKM
+633 APDKM

>member
-1 MLHLFHIK
+1 
-9 TNAIPHASHIFFI
+9 
-22 LDKPANSCYFPPY
+22 
-35 FMTNGRIKMQTII
+35 MQTVI
-48 EKLNEIFTQS
+48 EELNQIFAQAFTK
-58 FSNAGYDAD
+58 AGYDEQ

-78 LCQFQVNG
+78 LCQFQCNG
-86 AMSAAKKYRKAP
+86 AMSGAKQYRKAP
-98 LMIANDVLANIPA
+98 LMIANDVI
-111 NNILEEVNVVAP
+111 NNIAENDVIESVNVVAP
-123 GFINIKV
+123 GFINIMV
-130 KDNFIYNFLDEMAN
+130 KDAFIGKYLSEMDTEAD
-144 TTNCGFTPIE
+144 CGFAKTE

-184 ALKRMNRFAG
+184 CLKRLNRFVG
-194 NKVIADAHLGDF
+194 NKVIGDAHLGDW

-216 LSCRQPSLPYFA
+216 LSVRKPDLVYFD

-235 PTEAPFSLKDLEEIY
+235 PATPPFSLKDLEEIY

-261 EYLTAARNATK
+261 AYLEAARLATK
-272 DLQSGRRGYR
+272 ELQKGRAGYR
-282 ALWQHIMTV
+282 ALWKHILSV
-291 SLKDLKRNY
+291 SLADLKKNY
-300 NRLDVDFDLW
+300 GRLDVDFDLW
-310 QGESDAEPYI
+310 LGESDADPYV
-320 PAMVQMMKDKGFAYE
+320 PDMVKMMKDKGFAYE

-344 KEETDNAPIPPC
+344 KEESDTAPIPPC

-370 DLATLVER
+370 DLATLVQR
-378 EEKFH
+378 EKDFA
-383 PDRVMYVVDKRQV
+383 PDRVIYVVDKRQN

-405 AKKTGVTRAETELSF
+405 AKKTGVVKPETELSF

-442 KLSELLDTVENK
+442 KLSELLDTVENQ
-454 VAIKG
+454 VNIKDG
-459 EENIATDE
+459 DKLSEQE
-467 LTKLKQTIG
+467 LTELRQIIG

-523 KLAEQKPEICNN
+523 KLREHHAELMQKLEQNPAQIDGKFETAS
-535 QSANHSFPENNENFS
+535 Q
-550 CDSERELALTLT
+550 RELALTLT

-567 LHEAV
+567 ISEAY

-578 ILCSYIYE
+578 MICSYIYE

-592 AFYHDKK
+592 VFYHDKK
-599 ILAETDETVLRSLV
+599 ILAETNKTVLSSLV
-613 ALITLTLN
+613 GLITLTLK
-621 VLNINITLLGFT
+621 VLDICINILGFK
-633 APEKM
+633 APRKM

>member
-1 MLHLFHIK
+1 
-9 TNAIPHASHIFFI
+9 
-22 LDKPANSCYFPPY
+22 
-35 FMTNGRIKMQTII
+35 MQTVID
-48 EKLNEIFTQS
+48 KLSDIFS
-58 FSNAGYDAD
+58 AGFSAAGYDAA

-78 LCQFQVNG
+78 LCQFQCNG
-86 AMSAAKKYRKAP
+86 AMSAARQYRKAP
-98 LMIANDVLANIPA
+98 LAIANDVAAALPA
-111 NNILEEVNVVAP
+111 NDVVATVSVVAP
-123 GFINIKV
+123 GFINITV
-130 KDNFIYNFLDEMAN
+130 KDEFIACYLEEMSQSE
-144 TTNCGFTPIE
+144 NCGFAKVE
-154 NPKTVVIDYGGPN
+154 NPRTVVIDYGGPN

-184 ALKRMNRFAG
+184 CLKRLNRFAG
-194 NKVIADAHLGDF
+194 NRVIADAHLGDW

-216 LSCRQPSLPYFA
+216 LSLRHPELPYFD
-228 ENYTGEY
+228 ENYTGDY
-235 PTEAPFSLKDLEEIY
+235 PQEAPFTLADLEQIY

-261 EYLTAARNATK
+261 TYLAAARAATQEM
-272 DLQSGRRGYR
+272 QSGRRGYR
-282 ALWQHIMTV
+282 TLLRHIVGV
-291 SLKDLKRNY
+291 SVPDLKRNY
-300 NRLDVDFDLW
+300 ARLDVDFDLW
-310 QGESDAEPYI
+310 LGESDADPFI
-320 PAMVQMMKDKGFAYE
+320 PDMVRMMKDKGLAYE

-344 KEETDNAPIPPC
+344 REESDTAPIPPC

-370 DLATLVER
+370 DLATLVQRER
-378 EEKFH
+378 DFR
-383 PDRVMYVVDKRQV
+383 PDRVMYVVDKRQA

-405 AKKTGVTRAETELSF
+405 ARKTGVTRPETELTF

-437 AGGTM
+437 SGGTM
-442 KLSELLDTVENK
+442 KLSELLDTVESK

-459 EENIATDE
+459 EEEMPAAE
-467 LTKLKQTIG
+467 LRQLKQAIG

-523 KLAEQKPEICNN
+523 KLKERHPEIAAAF
-535 QSANHSFPENNENFS
+535 SAAGVFAAAVAPSNAVAASSGAAAAPSAMTVAPSGTTASEAACRFAAFTTA
-550 CDSERELALTLT
+550 SERDLALTLT

-567 LHEAV
+567 LGEAL

-578 ILCSYIYE
+578 IICSYVYE

-592 AFYHDKK
+592 VFYHDKK
-599 ILAETDETVLRSLV
+599 ILAEEDKTTLRSLV
-613 ALITLTLN
+613 ALITLTLK
-621 VLNINITLLGFT
+621 VLDICINILGFK

>member
-1 MLHLFHIK
+1 
-9 TNAIPHASHIFFI
+9 
-22 LDKPANSCYFPPY
+22 
-35 FMTNGRIKMQTII
+35 MQTVID
-48 EKLNEIFTQS
+48 KLSDIFS
-58 FSNAGYDAD
+58 AGFSAAGYDAA

-78 LCQFQVNG
+78 LCQFQCNG
-86 AMSAAKKYRKAP
+86 AMSAARQYRKAP
-98 LMIANDVLANIPA
+98 LAIANDVAAALPA
-111 NNILEEVNVVAP
+111 NDVVATVSVVAP
-123 GFINIKV
+123 GFINITV
-130 KDNFIYNFLDEMAN
+130 KDEFIACYLEEMSQSE
-144 TTNCGFTPIE
+144 NCGFAKVE
-154 NPKTVVIDYGGPN
+154 NPRTVVIDYGGPN

-184 ALKRMNRFAG
+184 CLKRLNRFAG
-194 NKVIADAHLGDF
+194 NKVIADAHLGDW

-216 LSCRQPSLPYFA
+216 LSLRHPELPYFD
-228 ENYTGEY
+228 ENYTGDY
-235 PTEAPFSLKDLEEIY
+235 PQEAPFTLADLEQIY

-255 KSKEDE
+255 KSK
-261 EYLTAARNATK
+261 ATQEM
-272 DLQSGRRGYR
+272 QSGRRGYR
-282 ALWQHIMTV
+282 ALLRHIVGV
-291 SLKDLKRNY
+291 SVPDLKRNY
-300 NRLDVDFDLW
+300 ARLDVDFDLW
-310 QGESDAEPYI
+310 LGESDADPFI
-320 PAMVQMMKDKGFAYE
+320 PDMVRMMKDKGLAYE

-344 KEETDNAPIPPC
+344 KEESDTAPIPPC

-370 DLATLVER
+370 DLATLVQRER
-378 EEKFH
+378 DFR
-383 PDRVMYVVDKRQV
+383 PDRVMYVVDKRQA

-405 AKKTGVTRAETELSF
+405 ARKTGVTRPETELTF

-437 AGGTM
+437 SGGTM
-442 KLSELLDTVENK
+442 KLSELLDTVESK

-459 EENIATDE
+459 EEEMPAAE
-467 LTKLKQTIG
+467 LRQLKQAIG

-523 KLAEQKPEICNN
+523 KLKERHPEIAAAF
-535 QSANHSFPENNENFS
+535 SAAGVSAAAVTPSNAVAASSGAAAAPSAMTDAPSGTTASEAACRFAAFTTA
-550 CDSERELALTLT
+550 SERDLALTLT

-567 LHEAV
+567 LGEAL

-578 ILCSYIYE
+578 IICSYVYE

-592 AFYHDKK
+592 VFYHDKK
-599 ILAETDETVLRSLV
+599 ILAEEDKTTLRSLV
-613 ALITLTLN
+613 ALITLTLK
-621 VLNINITLLGFT
+621 VLDICINILGFK

>member
-1 MLHLFHIK
+1 
-9 TNAIPHASHIFFI
+9 
-22 LDKPANSCYFPPY
+22 
-35 FMTNGRIKMQTII
+35 MQTVID
-48 EKLNEIFTQS
+48 KLSDIFS
-58 FSNAGYDAD
+58 AGFSAAGYDAA

-78 LCQFQVNG
+78 LCQFQCNG
-86 AMSAAKKYRKAP
+86 AMSAARQYRKAP
-98 LMIANDVLANIPA
+98 LAIANDVAAALPA
-111 NNILEEVNVVAP
+111 NDVVATVSVVAP
-123 GFINIKV
+123 GFINIIV
-130 KDNFIYNFLDEMAN
+130 KDEFIACYLEEMSQSE
-144 TTNCGFTPIE
+144 NCGFAKVE
-154 NPKTVVIDYGGPN
+154 NPRTVVIDYGGPN

-184 ALKRMNRFAG
+184 CLKRLNRFAG
-194 NKVIADAHLGDF
+194 NRVIADAHLGDW

-216 LSCRQPSLPYFA
+216 LSLRHPELPYFD
-228 ENYTGEY
+228 ENYTGDY
-235 PTEAPFSLKDLEEIY
+235 PQEAPFTLADLEQIY

-261 EYLTAARNATK
+261 TYLTAARAATQEM
-272 DLQSGRRGYR
+272 QSGRRGYR
-282 ALWQHIMTV
+282 ALLRHIVGV
-291 SLKDLKRNY
+291 SVPDLKRNY
-300 NRLDVDFDLW
+300 ARLDVDFDLW
-310 QGESDAEPYI
+310 LGESDADPFI
-320 PAMVQMMKDKGFAYE
+320 PDMVRMMKDKGLAYE

-344 KEETDNAPIPPC
+344 REESDTAPIPPC

-370 DLATLVER
+370 DLATLVQRER
-378 EEKFH
+378 DFR
-383 PDRVMYVVDKRQV
+383 PDRVMYVVDKRQA

-405 AKKTGVTRAETELSF
+405 ARKTGVTRPETELTF

-437 AGGTM
+437 SGGTM
-442 KLSELLDTVENK
+442 KLSELLDTVESK

-459 EENIATDE
+459 EEEMPAAE
-467 LTKLKQTIG
+467 LRQLKQAIG

-523 KLAEQKPEICNN
+523 KLKERHPEIAAAF
-535 QSANHSFPENNENFS
+535 SAAGVFAAAVAPSNAVAASSGAAAAPSAMTVAPSGTTASEAACRFAAFTTA
-550 CDSERELALTLT
+550 SERDLALTLT

-567 LHEAV
+567 LGEAL

-578 ILCSYIYE
+578 IICSYVYE

-592 AFYHDKK
+592 VFYHDKK
-599 ILAETDETVLRSLV
+599 ILVEEDKTTLRSLV
-613 ALITLTLN
+613 ALITLTLK
-621 VLNINITLLGFT
+621 VLDICINILGFK

>member
-1 MLHLFHIK
+1 
-9 TNAIPHASHIFFI
+9 
-22 LDKPANSCYFPPY
+22 
-35 FMTNGRIKMQTII
+35 MQTVIDV
-48 EKLNEIFTQS
+48 LSEIFSQA
-58 FSNAGYDAD
+58 FANAGYDAG

-78 LCQFQVNG
+78 LCQFQCNG
-86 AMSAAKKYRKAP
+86 AMSAAKQYRKTP
-98 LMIANDVLANIPA
+98 LMIANDVIAALPENDVV
-111 NNILEEVNVVAP
+111 ETVSVVAP
-123 GFINIKV
+123 GFVNITV
-130 KDNFIYNFLDEMAN
+130 KDEFICRYLEEMRAAPD
-144 TTNCGFTPIE
+144 CGFAKTD
-154 NPKTVVIDYGGPN
+154 NPQTIIIDYGGPN

-184 ALKRMNRFAG
+184 CLKRLNRFAG
-194 NKVIADAHLGDF
+194 HKVIADAHLGDW

-216 LSCRQPSLPYFA
+216 LSLRQPDLPYFD
-228 ENYTGEY
+228 ENYQGEY
-235 PTEAPFSLKDLEEIY
+235 PAEPPFGLKDLEEIY
-250 PFASA
+250 PYASG

-261 EYLTAARNATK
+261 AYLEAARRATK
-272 DLQSGRRGYR
+272 EMQDGRRGYR
-282 ALWQHIMTV
+282 ALLRHIIGV
-291 SLKDLKRNY
+291 SLPDLKRNY
-300 NRLDVDFDLW
+300 ARLDVDFDLW
-310 QGESDAEPYI
+310 LGESDADPYI
-320 PAMVQMMKDKGFAYE
+320 PAMVKMMQDKGFAYK

-344 KEETDNAPIPPC
+344 KEESDTAPIPPC

-370 DLATLVER
+370 DLATLVQR
-378 EEKFH
+378 EQDFH
-383 PDRVMYVVDKRQV
+383 PDRVMYVVDKRQG

-405 AKKTGVTRAETELSF
+405 ARKTGVVRPETELSF

-437 AGGTM
+437 SGGTM
-442 KLSELLDTVENK
+442 KLSELLDTVESK

-459 EENIATDE
+459 EEEMDAAE
-467 LTKLKQTIG
+467 LKELKQIIG

-523 KLAEQKPEICNN
+523 KLKERHPDI
-535 QSANHSFPENNENFS
+535 SAALSAAGHGAQQFS
-550 CDSERELALTLT
+550 PAFSVASERELALSLT
-562 RFSHT
+562 RFSHAVS
-567 LHEAV
+567 EAQ

-578 ILCSYIYE
+578 LICSYIYE

-592 AFYHDKK
+592 VFYHDKK
-599 ILAETDETVLRSLV
+599 ILAEENKDTLRALV

-621 VLNINITLLGFT
+621 VLDICINILGFR
-633 APEKM
+633 APDKM

>member
-1 MLHLFHIK
+1 
-9 TNAIPHASHIFFI
+9 
-22 LDKPANSCYFPPY
+22 
-35 FMTNGRIKMQTII
+35 MQTVIDV
-48 EKLNEIFTQS
+48 LSEIFS
-58 FSNAGYDAD
+58 KAFANAGYDAG

-78 LCQFQVNG
+78 LCQFQCNG
-86 AMSAAKKYRKAP
+86 AMSAAKQYRKAP
-98 LMIANDVLANIPA
+98 LMIANDVIAALPENDVV
-111 NNILEEVNVVAP
+111 ETVSVVAP
-123 GFINIKV
+123 GFVNITV
-130 KDNFIYNFLDEMAN
+130 KDEFICRYLEEMRAAPD
-144 TTNCGFTPIE
+144 CGFAKAE
-154 NPKTVVIDYGGPN
+154 NPQTIIIDYGGPN

-184 ALKRMNRFAG
+184 CLKRLNRFAG
-194 NKVIADAHLGDF
+194 HKVIADAHLGDW

-216 LSCRQPSLPYFA
+216 LSLRQPDLPYFD
-228 ENYTGEY
+228 ENYQGEY
-235 PTEAPFSLKDLEEIY
+235 PAEPPFGLKDLEEIY
-250 PFASA
+250 PYASG

-261 EYLTAARNATK
+261 AYLEAARRATK
-272 DLQSGRRGYR
+272 EMQDGRRGYR
-282 ALWQHIMTV
+282 ALLRHIIGV
-291 SLKDLKRNY
+291 SLPDLKRNY
-300 NRLDVDFDLW
+300 ARLDVDFDLW
-310 QGESDAEPYI
+310 LGESDADPYI
-320 PAMVQMMKDKGFAYE
+320 PAMVKMMQDKGFAYK

-344 KEETDNAPIPPC
+344 KEESDTAPIPPC

-370 DLATLVER
+370 DLATLVQR
-378 EEKFH
+378 EQDFH
-383 PDRVMYVVDKRQV
+383 PDRVMYVVDKRQG

-405 AKKTGVTRAETELSF
+405 ARKTGIVRPETELSF

-437 AGGTM
+437 SGGTM
-442 KLSELLDTVENK
+442 KLSELLDTVESK

-459 EENIATDE
+459 EEEMDAAE
-467 LTKLKQTIG
+467 LKELKQIIG

-523 KLAEQKPEICNN
+523 KLKERHPDI
-535 QSANHSFPENNENFS
+535 SAALSAAGHGAQQFS
-550 CDSERELALTLT
+550 PAFSVSSERELALSLT
-562 RFSHT
+562 RFSHAVS
-567 LHEAV
+567 EAQ

-578 ILCSYIYE
+578 LICSYIYE

-592 AFYHDKK
+592 VFYHDKK
-599 ILAETDETVLRSLV
+599 ILAEENKDTLRALI

-621 VLNINITLLGFT
+621 VLDICINILGFR
-633 APEKM
+633 APDKM

>member
-1 MLHLFHIK
+1 
-9 TNAIPHASHIFFI
+9 
-22 LDKPANSCYFPPY
+22 
-35 FMTNGRIKMQTII
+35 MQTVIDV
-48 EKLNEIFTQS
+48 LSEIFSQA
-58 FSNAGYDAD
+58 FANAGYDAG

-78 LCQFQVNG
+78 LCQFQCNG
-86 AMSAAKKYRKAP
+86 AMSAAKQYRKAP
-98 LMIANDVLANIPA
+98 LMIANDVIAALPENDVV
-111 NNILEEVNVVAP
+111 ETVSVVAP
-123 GFINIKV
+123 GFVNITV
-130 KDNFIYNFLDEMAN
+130 KDEFICRYLEEMRAAPD
-144 TTNCGFTPIE
+144 CGFAKTD
-154 NPKTVVIDYGGPN
+154 NPQTIIIDYGGPN

-184 ALKRMNRFAG
+184 CLKRLNRFAG
-194 NKVIADAHLGDF
+194 HKVVADAHLGDW

-216 LSCRQPSLPYFA
+216 LSLRQPDLPYFD
-228 ENYTGEY
+228 ENYQGEY
-235 PTEAPFSLKDLEEIY
+235 PAEPPFGLKDLEEIY
-250 PFASA
+250 PYASG

-261 EYLTAARNATK
+261 AYLEAARRATK
-272 DLQSGRRGYR
+272 EMQDGRRGYR
-282 ALWQHIMTV
+282 ALLRHIIGV
-291 SLKDLKRNY
+291 SLPDLKRNY
-300 NRLDVDFDLW
+300 ARLDVDFDLW
-310 QGESDAEPYI
+310 LGESDADPYI
-320 PAMVQMMKDKGFAYE
+320 PAMVKMMQDKGFAYK

-344 KEETDNAPIPPC
+344 KEESDTAPIPPC

-370 DLATLVER
+370 DLATLVQR
-378 EEKFH
+378 EQDFH
-383 PDRVMYVVDKRQV
+383 PDRVMYVVDKRQG

-405 AKKTGVTRAETELSF
+405 ARKTGVVRPETELSF

-437 AGGTM
+437 SGGTM
-442 KLSELLDTVENK
+442 KLSELLDTVESK

-459 EENIATDE
+459 EEEMDAAE
-467 LTKLKQTIG
+467 LKELKQIIG

-523 KLAEQKPEICNN
+523 KLKERHPDI
-535 QSANHSFPENNENFS
+535 SAALSAAGHGAQQFS
-550 CDSERELALTLT
+550 PAFSVASERELALSLT
-562 RFSHT
+562 RFSHAVS
-567 LHEAV
+567 EAQ

-578 ILCSYIYE
+578 LICSYIYE

-592 AFYHDKK
+592 VFYHDKK
-599 ILAETDETVLRSLV
+599 ILAEENDTLRALV

-621 VLNINITLLGFT
+621 VLDICINILGFR
-633 APEKM
+633 APDKM